1 MQRRSANPRPIRT
14 AARILAVLVA
24 VNRRGRAT
32 LTQVA
37 SDTGLPTPTALRLLR
52 SLVGEDYLERDLADG
67 RFQPTARVSL
77 LSCGFD
83 EEAWIAKTAKP
94 LVEEL
99 GDLLRWPISLATPS
113 GVRMS
118 VRVNTD
124 RSSPLA
130 VRRYSIGFT
139 VPMLGSSAGRVYLAY
154 CEASQRAMLLDAL
167 RHSADDEDH
176 IARER
181 EKVRT
186 LLAGIRRNGYA
197 FHQIPRRV
205 SDLITLGVPVLTGE
219 RIVACIVIRFARSA
233 VPDSTAL
240 RVFLPAMQATAAR
253 IGAAVPI

>member
-1 MQRRSANPRPIRT
+1 MSRRTGNPKPIRT
-14 AARILAVLVA
+14 ATRILAVLVA
-24 VNRRGRAT
+24 VNRRARAT

-37 SDTGLPTPTALRLLR
+37 DDTGLPAPTTLRLLR
-52 SLVGEDYLERDLADG
+52 TLVTEDYLERAADG
-67 RFQPTARVSL
+67 RYQPTARVSL

-83 EEAWIAKTAKP
+83 EEAWIARTARP
-94 LVEEL
+94 LVEQL
-99 GDLLRWPISLATPS
+99 GDALRWPISLATPS
-113 GVRMS
+113 GIRMS

-130 VRRYSIGFT
+130 VRRYAIGFT
-139 VPMLGSSAGRVYLAY
+139 VPMLDSSAGRVYLAY
-154 CEASQRAMLLDAL
+154 CEPAQRAMLLEAL

-181 EKVRT
+181 DKVRA
-186 LLAGIRRNGYA
+186 LLAGIRRAGHA

-205 SDLITLGVPVLTGE
+205 SDLITLGVPVLAGE
-219 RIVACIVIRFARSA
+219 RIVACMVIRFARSA

-240 RVFLPAMQATAAR
+240 KVFLPAMQATAAK